1 MKEVNKEDFEVT
13 DEQLEI
19 IKKVLTNSIKIPS
32 ANEILPN
39 IYVGNHASALSKKFL
54 ISNNITYILN
64 CGINLLNLFEKENNY
79 KYLKIPLYD
88 FEYQDLE
95 DYVNKTNKF
104 IEEGSSK
111 GNKILIHCGEGVSR
125 SVAICLMYMIIV
137 QKYTFSEALK
147 IMNQK
152 RPCSKPNKG
161 FIRQLKQQSMD
172 IYNKI

>member
-13 DEQLEI
+13 DEQLKI
-19 IKKVLTNSIKIPS
+19 INKALKNSIKIPS

-54 ISNNITYILN
+54 LSNNISHILN
-64 CGINLLNLFEKENNY
+64 CGINLINLFEKENKF

-104 IEEGSSK
+104 IEEGSNN

-161 FIRQLKQQSMD
+161 FIKQLEQQSMD
-172 IYNKI
+172 IYKKI